1 MKLKI
6 KCSEK
11 NINTYIVVYSI
22 LLLFLLMIVGRSTFM
37 GENASYALPTVSF
50 FNDGNF
56 VLSESDWL
64 IGEQEL
70 TSWAQGYKDTQHI
83 ISGVFDKNGEQLTW
97 YYPVYS
103 AFCVPFY
110 GLCKLLQIPLEYSFR
125 LANYVAF
132 VLLLFGC
139 NFLCKYKP
147 ATKLSM
153 IIAMSMHP
161 IVFMLKWTSAEVLI
175 FCLLAASILLWLHD
189 RYNLAALFC
198 SVAGMMNNTVLFWG
212 IVMIFEYMIMLF
224 IRNHKE
230 ERFFHIFL
238 SRWKQVLVYAL
249 FYIPALIPMIYF
261 WYYTG
266 HITIQYF
273 NSTSIDKIFFGRFRS
288 YLFDLNLGML
298 PWFTV
303 LLIMFLAFGIISLI
317 TRKNRKYTCLFLG
330 CIGIML
336 CYSLHAHLNSGMS
349 GIARYNAWNSVYL
362 CIGVPYYIETSFH
375 KERFAKMVKC
385 MVSGGFILTAFLLFF
400 TWKIPDANYTIFGPV
415 AKIVLDN
422 FPSIYNPLP
431 STFNS
436 RINHLDGGYNYQCPI
451 VYYDHDGN
459 ARKILVDAEST
470 EEVKGFL
477 HGNER
482 DQEWLYDQLN
492 SVTEEQYISVGRK
505 HTLKKYASIESGETI
520 WFVGDSWNA
529 DKYLN
534 YGISVKENWGTWT
547 DGNTVLFAP
556 MFIDGK
562 AANQRYFLH
571 ISINN
576 IFDRPQRM
584 IIYCNGI
591 EVFQDTLTGEVE
603 IIAPLQSDEEGML
616 NISIALPDAISP
628 REALGS
634 ADSRILG
641 VGLTKIVIS
650 K

>member
-6 KCSEK
+6 GFSEK
-11 NINTYIVVYSI
+11 TINIYIVIYSI
-22 LLLFLLMIVGRSTFM
+22 LLLFLLMTVDKASFL
-37 GENASYALPTVSF
+37 GENSSYALPTVSF

-64 IGEQEL
+64 KGEQEL
-70 TSWAQGYKDTQHI
+70 TSWTQGYKYTQHI

-103 AFCVPFY
+103 VFCVPFY
-110 GLCKLLQIPLEYSFR
+110 GLCKLLQIPQEYSFR

-132 VLLLFGC
+132 ILLLFGC
-139 NFLCKYKP
+139 NFLCKFKP
-147 ATKLSM
+147 TTKLFM
-153 IIAMSMHP
+153 ILAMSMHP

-175 FCLLAASILLWLHD
+175 FCLLAASILLWLHNK
-189 RYNLAALFC
+189 YNLAALFC

-212 IVMIFEYMIMLF
+212 IVMILEYMIMLF
-224 IRNHKE
+224 IENHKE
-230 ERFFHIFL
+230 EHFFHVYL
-238 SRWKQVLVYAL
+238 SRWKKILVYAL

-273 NSTSIDKIFFGRFRS
+273 NSAPIDKIFFGRFTS

-303 LLIMFLAFGIISLI
+303 LLIMFLAFGIISVI

-375 KERFAKMVKC
+375 KERFSKMVKC
-385 MVSGGFILTAFLLFF
+385 AVSGGIILTAFVLYF
-400 TWKIPDANYTIFGPV
+400 TWKVPDTNYITFGPV
-415 AKIVLDN
+415 AKIALDN
-422 FPSIYNPLP
+422 MPSIYSPLP

-451 VYYDHDGN
+451 VYYDDAGN
-459 ARKILVDAEST
+459 ARKILVDAKSAN
-470 EEVKGFL
+470 EVKGFL
-477 HGNER
+477 YGNEQ
-482 DQEWLYDQLN
+482 DQEWLNDQLN
-492 SVTEEQYISVGRK
+492 RVTEEQYISIGRK
-505 HTLKKYASIESGETI
+505 HSLRKYAPIESGETI

-534 YGISVKENWGTWT
+534 YGISFKESWGTWT
-547 DGNTVLFAP
+547 DGNTVSFAP
-556 MFIDGK
+556 MFVGGE
-562 AANQRYFLH
+562 AANQKYSLH

-576 IFDRPQRM
+576 IYYRPQQM

-591 EVFQDTLTGEVE
+591 EVFQGILTGETE
-603 IIAPLQSDEEGML
+603 LIAPLQSDGEGML
-616 NISIALPDAISP
+616 NISIVLPDAISP
-628 REALGS
+628 KETVGS
-634 ADSRILG
+634 IDSRILG
-641 VGLTKIVIS
+641 IGLTKIVIS
-650 K
+650 N